1 MEHRSRPLSSPPS
14 HPHFTPPFLS
24 EAMNRPTP
32 PWVVVF
38 AVLVAFS
45 AQVQPAEAQQAL
57 EIDFDSG
64 RTILDNEF
72 RSLGAHLV
80 AVDWDS
86 GILYADDDEEPEG
99 IMVFSLKTG
108 EWLRTISTPKGE
120 GPYEFPQGRAGMS
133 LRPGGRLYVSG
144 LLRVIEY
151 GPEGAPIHSWNP
163 EAPMSKRVCTLGDA
177 PAVPTQGGVVRRGP
191 DGTTET
197 VGPVAAKGYLVGGET
212 VAEREAVG
220 FQLRTAR
227 IACLDDVA
235 YVALSY
241 DEGPDT
247 VFAYHAG
254 GEERRVPV
262 PLEGA
267 VPGAECQLAAMRGQ
281 SGRVVRPAGPCPH
294 WSRGA
299 QLSFDDFGNLVLFG
313 ADMLTHGAI
322 IDPETGCHAL
332 IHSTT
337 LMSHAPVGIHADSV
351 LVYHNRRIDR
361 IRDGKPVT
369 VAGLGSSPK
378 VSIHPLR
385 RISGEPC
392 PGMLPTVK

>member
-1 MEHRSRPLSSPPS
+1 MK
-14 HPHFTPPFLS
+14 
-24 EAMNRPTP
+24 RPTP
-32 PWVVVF
+32 PWVVGF
-38 AVLVAFS
+38 AVLATCS
-45 AQVQPAEAQQAL
+45 AQTQPAMAQQAL
-57 EIDFDSG
+57 EIDFNSG
-64 RTILDNEF
+64 RTIIDHEF

-86 GILYADDDEEPEG
+86 GVLYADDDEEPNG
-99 IMVFSLKTG
+99 IMVFSLETG
-108 EWLRTISTPKGE
+108 EWLRTISTPTGE
-120 GPYEFPQGRAGMS
+120 GPYEFPQGRGGMA
-133 LRPGGRLYVSG
+133 LRPGGGLYVAG

-151 GPEGAPIHSWNP
+151 GPEGAQISYWNP
-163 EAPMSKRVCTLGDA
+163 EAPMSKRVCTFGDA

-191 DGTTET
+191 DGTTEPI
-197 VGPVAAKGYLVGGET
+197 GPVVAKGSLVSGDT
-212 VAEREAVG
+212 AAEREEVG

-247 VFAYHAG
+247 IFAYHAD
-254 GEERRVPV
+254 GEVGRVAV

-267 VPGAECQLAAMRGQ
+267 IPGAECKLPTMRGQ

-299 QLSFDDFGNLVLFG
+299 QLSFDDLGNLVLLG

-322 IDPETGCHAL
+322 IDPATGCYAL

-337 LMSHAPVGIHADSV
+337 LMSHAPVGVHADSV
-351 LVYHNRRIDR
+351 LVYHNRPIER
-361 IRDGKPVT
+361 IRDGKPVIVT
-369 VAGLGSSPK
+369 GLGSSPK

-392 PGMLPTVK
+392 PGMLPTVKLTGL